1 MTLHEVFIKNKK
13 IKKGAHPYI
22 IAEIGVNHE
31 GSISSAKKLIEA
43 AARGGAHAAKFQTYK
58 AEKIASVNSP
68 YYWDLKKEKSKN
80 QFELFKKYDS
90 FNAHHY
96 KELHNH
102 CVKNKIDFLSTPF
115 DVECLRFLDPLLN
128 FYKIASADIN
138 NIPLLNQ
145 NYTIEVWDEDGIT
158 SDDNLGSVSFNGYSS
173 SSTLTN
179 GDLVMEYTILEVQ
192 PTPFADV
199 VDTIYVYDSPTQ
211 PSFSYDE
218 ENVILSLDSFDFKK
232 IILIGSELALVGQFF
247 TNSYKSFK
255 ICSSISFFFQL

>member
-1 MTLHEVFIKNKK
+1 MEVDSKKLQQLYIGYFGRPCDPSGLDYWLGQKVTKKAFAANMYLQPEFNSVNGNLSTEAQVNHIYQKLFDRDGDAAGLLYWSKQIKS
-13 IKKGAHPYI
+13 GAHPYI

-31 GSISSAKKLIEA
+31 GSISNAKKLIEA
-43 AARGGAHAAKFQTYK
+43 AARGGSHAAKFQTYK

-128 FYKIASADIN
+128 FYKI
-138 NIPLLNQ
+138 
-145 NYTIEVWDEDGIT
+145 EV
-158 SDDNLGSVSFNGYSS
+158 
-173 SSTLTN
+173 
-179 GDLVMEYTILEVQ
+179 
-192 PTPFADV
+192 
-199 VDTIYVYDSPTQ
+199 
-211 PSFSYDE
+211 
-218 ENVILSLDSFDFKK
+218 
-232 IILIGSELALVGQFF
+232 
-247 TNSYKSFK
+247 
-255 ICSSISFFFQL
+255 C